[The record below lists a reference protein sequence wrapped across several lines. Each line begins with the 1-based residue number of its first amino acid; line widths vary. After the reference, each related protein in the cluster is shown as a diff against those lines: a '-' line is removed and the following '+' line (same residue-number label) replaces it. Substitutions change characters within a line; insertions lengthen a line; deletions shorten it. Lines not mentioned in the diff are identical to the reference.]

1 MRVSPIQ
8 RVSAILILIAVII
21 WFFNTTLIRNLP
33 EAPLILS
40 GEWIILS
47 EDPEADAY
55 FFEEVLH
62 MKKVEPVITKG
73 KISYVFDKG
82 FIIRDGIAGTDT
94 LVMHVSDINRA
105 WDEILA
111 SPVRIIA
118 APEESSGEGQKALFI
133 LPGGQ
138 ITVLVER

>member
-1 MRVSPIQ
+1 MSVSPIQ

-33 EAPLILS
+33 EEPLILS
-40 GEWIILS
+40 GEWVIPS
-47 EDPEADAY
+47 QDPEADAY
-55 FFEEVLH
+55 FLEEVLH
-62 MKKVEPVITKG
+62 MKKVDPVITKG
-73 KISYVFDKG
+73 NTSYVFDKG
-82 FIIRDGIAGTDT
+82 FIIRDGIVGTDT
-94 LVMHVSDINRA
+94 LVMRVSDINRA

-111 SPVRIIA
+111 SPARIVS
-118 APEESSGEGQKALFI
+118 APEEKSGKGKKALFI